1 MLVVVAIAL
10 IDGVG
15 GVEQVDGVVPPGS
28 LQPGASAQSSDGLE
42 FIDTGFENASPLW
55 YEIVDGVVRINLVYD
70 HERASPNRAAGH
82 IHFLIHA
89 RPGSKLTLEFRNL
102 DNIWNGQPG
111 SVTGEL
117 KTLSISEDGRKW
129 RAVATESLPGNRVQ
143 LQVEIAGTK
152 LYVARIEPYRL
163 TDLNRLLAT
172 IHGDQRVNVT
182 TIGRTAGGR
191 SLEIVRIGDPALA
204 PYSVFVRARAHPWE
218 SGSSWVA
225 QGLIQR
231 LLERDSEVARFL
243 RAYTLYIMP
252 MANKDGVAL
261 GRTRF
266 NLHGKDLNRNW
277 DKPADPQLVP
287 ENAALEGWLESMIA
301 ARRGPHLAIELHND
315 GNGRLHISRPPVPQ
329 LERYLARMTLLEQ
342 LLRDN
347 TWFTEGSTSA
357 AFRNSGTLGDGWLE
371 RYGVDA
377 LVHELNCQWIEGLQE
392 RPTARHWTAYGRQ
405 LALVLRDYFVRA
417 K

>member
-1 MLVVVAIAL
+1 MRALRTLVLLLVVIVAGAL
-10 IDGVG
+10 M
-15 GVEQVDGVVPPGS
+15 Q
-28 LQPGASAQSSDGLE
+28 GASRQQTAAAGGDGLE

-55 YEIVDGVVRINLVYD
+55 YEIADGIVRINLLYD

-111 SVTGEL
+111 SVAGEL
-117 KTLSISEDGRKW
+117 KTLSISADGRNW
-129 RAVATESLPGNRVQ
+129 RAVPTESLPGNRVQ

-163 TDLNRLLAT
+163 TDLNRLLAA
-172 IHGDQRVNVT
+172 IGADQRVNVM
-182 TIGRTAGGR
+182 TIGKTAGGR

-231 LLERDSEVARFL
+231 LLERDPEVARFL

-287 ENAALEGWLESMIA
+287 ENAALEEWLESMIA

-329 LERYLARMTLLEQ
+329 LERYLARMTLFEQ

-347 TWFTEGSTSA
+347 TWFTEGSTSP

-377 LVHELNCQWIEGLQE
+377 LVHELNCQWIEGLKE
-392 RPTARHWTAYGRQ
+392 RPTAEHWTAYGRQ
-405 LALVLRDYFVRA
+405 LALVLRDYLVRA
-417 K
+417 KP